1 MLEYFL
7 DGSFSKT
14 LSTSAVYSTFS
25 LLSKLCPAYCTRAS
39 FDFGKSIPDNTFA
52 TVAAEI
58 DEDATAA
65 LPLLALGFSV
75 FSISLALLGLFLLF
89 SSPKA
94 KGTASAG

>member
-1 MLEYFL
+1 MLEYLL

-65 LPLLALGFSV
+65 LPP
-75 FSISLALLGLFLLF
+75 LALLGFFLLF
-89 SSPKA
+89 SSPNA
-94 KGTASAG
+94 IATSAESL